1 MEQLTIGHIDIDV
14 KYKDIKNIHLS
25 VHPPLGNVTISAPKH
40 LDPDIVRVFAIGKL
54 GWIRKERS
62 KFINQPREQVK
73 EFTTQE
79 SHYFLGKR
87 YLLRVTES
95 GSKSKVVLHHS
106 HIELIVP
113 IAATVE
119 KKRQVLYQWYRKEL
133 RALLTRM
140 ISDWKKKM
148 AVKVS
153 SFGIRKMKTKWGSC
167 NSAAGTIWF
176 NIELAKRSKDE
187 IEYVVVHELVHL
199 LERNHNK
206 KFVLLMNHFLPDW
219 RIRKQILN
227 KGEII

>member
-140 ISDWKKKM
+140 ISDWEKKM

-227 KGEII
+227 KGEIF